1 MSSILRAL
9 YDGSFAPSVH
19 SPHPQPLIDQ
29 QNRYYDL
36 CDAFQHTLKRS
47 YPDLAAQFEA
57 ITAEYFS
64 AASLED
70 EAMFLHG
77 FCSGAKLMLEIL
89 QSPDAFLDG

>member
-1 MSSILRAL
+1 MSSFLHAL
-9 YDGSFAPSVH
+9 YSGSF
-19 SPHPQPLIDQ
+19 SPGVQSPRPQSLIDQ

-36 CDAFQHTLKRS
+36 CDAFQTALNRS
-47 YPDLAAQFEA
+47 SPDLAARFVA

-64 AASLED
+64 TASMEA

-89 QSPDAFLDG
+89 QSPDAFLEG